1 MAIFHFHAQ
10 VIGRSAGRSCVAAA
24 AYRSGQRIRCE
35 RQGLTFD
42 FRRKREVVYRA
53 IMAPQP
59 APAWAINRSLL
70 WNEVERCE
78 KRHDAQV
85 AREIDV
91 ALPLELSDQQHQ
103 RLLKEFVAEHLV
115 ARGMV
120 VDIAIHANHGNPHA
134 HLMLTTRRI
143 DASGFGAKARE
154 WNDKALLESWRTSWA
169 DKVNSKLRLYG
180 HAARIDHRT
189 LEAQGI
195 DREPTTHLGSTRHAL
210 RMKEQQ
216 RSSTATHSITTS
228 KKENPM
234 SEENQSSTVAAP
246 AIPGLQSKIA
256 SNRPSPASMSHI
268 HADRQH
274 GRAKKKSPPMK
285 RVSEFILAPF
295 QPNSMT
301 AYKSTWRVGTKEIEN
316 MLRQTFP
323 NAEVSW
329 KFDKGAYY
337 HEVKLGQTRI
347 RDYGSSIRCEAND
360 AVAVQAT
367 ITLAKAKGWP
377 GILLKGSIDFRRA
390 AWKEAVAQ
398 GYAPET
404 LSGYE
409 PSPNEVK
416 EALAQKALA
425 TIQVAQLAPPPPK
438 IAEADGSKDG
448 EAAHDSS
455 PNGEPRPAGNGKG
468 GLKI

>member
-1 MAIFHFHAQ
+1 
-10 VIGRSAGRSCVAAA
+10 
-24 AYRSGQRIRCE
+24 
-35 RQGLTFD
+35 
-42 FRRKREVVYRA
+42 
-53 IMAPQP
+53 
-59 APAWAINRSLL
+59 
-70 WNEVERCE
+70 
-78 KRHDAQV
+78 
-85 AREIDV
+85 
-91 ALPLELSDQQHQ
+91 
-103 RLLKEFVAEHLV
+103 
-115 ARGMV
+115 
-120 VDIAIHANHGNPHA
+120 
-134 HLMLTTRRI
+134 
-143 DASGFGAKARE
+143 
-154 WNDKALLESWRTSWA
+154 
-169 DKVNSKLRLYG
+169 
-180 HAARIDHRT
+180 
-189 LEAQGI
+189 
-195 DREPTTHLGSTRHAL
+195 
-210 RMKEQQ
+210 
-216 RSSTATHSITTS
+216 
-228 KKENPM
+228 
-234 SEENQSSTVAAP
+234 
-246 AIPGLQSKIA
+246 
-256 SNRPSPASMSHI
+256 
-268 HADRQH
+268 
-274 GRAKKKSPPMK
+274 
-285 RVSEFILAPF
+285 
-295 QPNSMT
+295 
-301 AYKSTWRVGTKEIEN
+301 

-438 IAEADGSKDG
+438 IEEANGSKDG

-455 PNGEPRPAGNGKG
+455 PNGEPRPAGTGKG